1 MKNIYV
7 TITAGKL
14 YIYIT
19 GITEKT
25 DIAMNVKHSFKVGE
39 NYLRFHELSQGIC
52 L

>member
-1 MKNIYV
+1 MKNPYV
-7 TITAGKL
+7 TITADKL

-25 DIAMNVKHSFKVGE
+25 DIAMNVKHSCKVGG
-39 NYLRFHELSQGIC
+39 NYPRFHELSQGIC